1 MFIIV
6 EILRDFMVTIL
17 CVCAKKHPTISKGVG
32 VSITMS
38 TVRTYYLPTYREAFV
53 HDPMLSLLC
62 ALTSKTD
69 SVCGTSPDSLSKTI
83 LVVEL
88 STVISSKCSLLS
100 GLNRMWYL
108 LTSDQELWVPV
119 PTFGG
124 GSQVKVTDG
133 TFMSTSMFR
142 F

>member
-1 MFIIV
+1 
-6 EILRDFMVTIL
+6 
-17 CVCAKKHPTISKGVG
+17 
-32 VSITMS
+32 MS
-38 TVRTYYLPTYREAFV
+38 VPKSVQRLVRVLWSVYNNVNRWSLHLPTYREAFV
-53 HDPMLSLLC
+53 HGPMLSPLC
-62 ALTSKTD
+62 AITSKTD
-69 SVCGTSPDSLSKTI
+69 SVCGTSPDFLSKTI

-124 GSQVKVTDG
+124 GSHFKVTDG
-133 TFMSTSMFR
+133 TFMSTSVFR